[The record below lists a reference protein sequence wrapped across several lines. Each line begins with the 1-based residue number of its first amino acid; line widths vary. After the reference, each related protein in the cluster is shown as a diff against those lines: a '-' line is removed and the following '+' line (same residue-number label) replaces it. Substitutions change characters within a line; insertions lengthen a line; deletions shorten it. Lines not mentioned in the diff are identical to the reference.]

1 MSFSHISHASM
12 KTLVAG
18 IAAAATLCTGAIAT
32 MQTANAADAS
42 TAPSVAGHA
51 YNDLPVGNPDVTV
64 TQIDNSALP
73 ATLHNPIGQNEGTN
87 TPNDL
92 SQNYYSA
99 DASTL
104 EYDGKLFVFTGH
116 DEAEPTY
123 GSFNMKDWGVYVTD
137 NPESGKW
144 THYKTITKADLFD
157 WATGDGAYAGQV
169 VVDDAGTA
177 DTADDWFYYYVP
189 VKDKNAAAG
198 ADPFSIGVA
207 KSKSPLGPWV
217 DAIGAPLLTTTQ
229 TQIETIDPAFFVD
242 NDGTGYLHF
251 GTFNSELAVKMQRD
265 ANTGRTSYVAVETMD
280 GTADGAPKIYNM
292 RDADALANI
301 PDYDASK
308 DVLGSDYANQ
318 VNASLTLGNNGGAY
332 ANGPKGFFEAAWVFR
347 EGDTYYNV
355 YDGGKPGSGVAT
367 CVESNYQACVQ
378 YSTSASP
385 LGPWTYQGVIVESG
399 SSTTM
404 HPSIQRFG
412 GKWWVTYHTGDKTG
426 GTDFRR
432 AVCID
437 EVTWNGGR
445 INAVSHPTKAERLQ
459 PSRNVAPYA
468 SVDATYTETPAYKG
482 SVNDGRV
489 LETAVV
495 PPNHWTNYRKMPQ
508 TQSSDSLIYQWSGA
522 VRVNGSKVWFDTD
535 ANALRA
541 PASWK
546 LQYLDADGS
555 WKDVPNFSEYGVDTG
570 KNAPNEVTFDAVTTT
585 ALKLDMTAQA
595 VDGGYASVGV
605 PEWEVYA
612 QQGAVVAER
621 PADVYAKTGD
631 APELSNTVK
640 VAYGSETVETPV
652 LWRTVSA
659 SSYAQAGEFTVQG
672 VVAGIETKQ
681 QADDLTA
688 GNVTVTVHVSDDYVK
703 PADTIAPAVRVALA
717 GTAGNDGWLVTSPIA
732 LITASDNAAAPIAK
746 LELAVGD
753 GAWATVGTNVN
764 TAVQA
769 VTGEGIVS
777 VRARATDAAG
787 NVSEIAAAEARVD
800 ATAPTV
806 TASVDAASRTMTLTA
821 SDGAGS
827 GVKTVEYRVGN
838 GEWQQYEEGAA
849 ITASSS
855 KRETVSY
862 RASDIAGNMS
872 AAGVKDIPSDTSV
885 PLAGYI
891 EQDAVATDVDK
902 KASSWTAGVAA
913 LNDGKT
919 IPGDCTVDN
928 ACIWGTWPNT
938 GEMKLDY
945 EWDREVTIDSSRV
958 QFTSDGGG
966 LGMPASWKLQYW
978 DAGTNA
984 FVDIPDATYTLVT
997 NAPGAYG
1004 TDNGGWSEATWTDA
1018 VKTTKLRMVIQS
1030 GSASPAAAEWQVH
1043 APEPTPD
1050 PTPDPTPEPEPEPTP
1065 TPKPTPDN
1073 NNNSKQDGN
1082 NAKPSAKPQSSQ
1094 QSQSQ
1099 RKKKLSSTGVA
1110 TTAIVIAMTV
1120 LATAGCCIFV
1130 AKRGKLRN

>member
-1 MSFSHISHASM
+1 M
-12 KTLVAG
+12 
-18 IAAAATLCTGAIAT
+18 
-32 MQTANAADAS
+32 
-42 TAPSVAGHA
+42 
-51 YNDLPVGNPDVTV
+51 
-64 TQIDNSALP
+64 
-73 ATLHNPIGQNEGTN
+73 
-87 TPNDL
+87 
-92 SQNYYSA
+92 
-99 DASTL
+99 
-104 EYDGKLFVFTGH
+104 
-116 DEAEPTY
+116 
-123 GSFNMKDWGVYVTD
+123 
-137 NPESGKW
+137 
-144 THYKTITKADLFD
+144 
-157 WATGDGAYAGQV
+157 
-169 VVDDAGTA
+169 
-177 DTADDWFYYYVP
+177 
-189 VKDKNAAAG
+189 
-198 ADPFSIGVA
+198 
-207 KSKSPLGPWV
+207 
-217 DAIGAPLLTTTQ
+217 LTTMQ

-445 INAVSHPTKAERLQ
+445 MNAVSHPTKAERLQ

-508 TQSSDSLIYQWSGA
+508 TQSSDSLIYQWNGA

-555 WKDVPNFSEYGVDTG
+555 WKDVPNSSEYGVDTG

-612 QQGAVVAER
+612 QQGAVVAEQ

-640 VAYGSETVETPV
+640 VAYGSETVETP
-652 LWRTVSA
+652 
-659 SSYAQAGEFTVQG
+659 
-672 VVAGIETKQ
+672 
-681 QADDLTA
+681 D
-688 GNVTVTVHVSDDYVK
+688 
-703 PADTIAPAVRVALA
+703 
-717 GTAGNDGWLVTSPIA
+717 
-732 LITASDNAAAPIAK
+732 
-746 LELAVGD
+746 
-753 GAWATVGTNVN
+753 
-764 TAVQA
+764 
-769 VTGEGIVS
+769 
-777 VRARATDAAG
+777 
-787 NVSEIAAAEARVD
+787 
-800 ATAPTV
+800 
-806 TASVDAASRTMTLTA
+806 
-821 SDGAGS
+821 
-827 GVKTVEYRVGN
+827 
-838 GEWQQYEEGAA
+838 
-849 ITASSS
+849 
-855 KRETVSY
+855 
-862 RASDIAGNMS
+862 
-872 AAGVKDIPSDTSV
+872 
-885 PLAGYI
+885 
-891 EQDAVATDVDK
+891 
-902 KASSWTAGVAA
+902 
-913 LNDGKT
+913 
-919 IPGDCTVDN
+919 
-928 ACIWGTWPNT
+928 
-938 GEMKLDY
+938 
-945 EWDREVTIDSSRV
+945 
-958 QFTSDGGG
+958 
-966 LGMPASWKLQYW
+966 
-978 DAGTNA
+978 
-984 FVDIPDATYTLVT
+984 
-997 NAPGAYG
+997 
-1004 TDNGGWSEATWTDA
+1004 
-1018 VKTTKLRMVIQS
+1018 
-1030 GSASPAAAEWQVH
+1030 
-1043 APEPTPD
+1043 
-1050 PTPDPTPEPEPEPTP
+1050 
-1065 TPKPTPDN
+1065 
-1073 NNNSKQDGN
+1073 
-1082 NAKPSAKPQSSQ
+1082 
-1094 QSQSQ
+1094 
-1099 RKKKLSSTGVA
+1099 
-1110 TTAIVIAMTV
+1110 
-1120 LATAGCCIFV
+1120 FV
-1130 AKRGKLRN
+1130 AHGVCFFVCAGG

>member
-1 MSFSHISHASM
+1 M
-12 KTLVAG
+12 
-18 IAAAATLCTGAIAT
+18 
-32 MQTANAADAS
+32 
-42 TAPSVAGHA
+42 
-51 YNDLPVGNPDVTV
+51 
-64 TQIDNSALP
+64 
-73 ATLHNPIGQNEGTN
+73 
-87 TPNDL
+87 
-92 SQNYYSA
+92 
-99 DASTL
+99 
-104 EYDGKLFVFTGH
+104 
-116 DEAEPTY
+116 
-123 GSFNMKDWGVYVTD
+123 
-137 NPESGKW
+137 
-144 THYKTITKADLFD
+144 
-157 WATGDGAYAGQV
+157 
-169 VVDDAGTA
+169 
-177 DTADDWFYYYVP
+177 
-189 VKDKNAAAG
+189 
-198 ADPFSIGVA
+198 
-207 KSKSPLGPWV
+207 
-217 DAIGAPLLTTTQ
+217 
-229 TQIETIDPAFFVD
+229 
-242 NDGTGYLHF
+242 
-251 GTFNSELAVKMQRD
+251 
-265 ANTGRTSYVAVETMD
+265 
-280 GTADGAPKIYNM
+280 
-292 RDADALANI
+292 
-301 PDYDASK
+301 
-308 DVLGSDYANQ
+308 
-318 VNASLTLGNNGGAY
+318 
-332 ANGPKGFFEAAWVFR
+332 
-347 EGDTYYNV
+347 
-355 YDGGKPGSGVAT
+355 
-367 CVESNYQACVQ
+367 
-378 YSTSASP
+378 
-385 LGPWTYQGVIVESG
+385 
-399 SSTTM
+399 
-404 HPSIQRFG
+404 
-412 GKWWVTYHTGDKTG
+412 
-426 GTDFRR
+426 
-432 AVCID
+432 
-437 EVTWNGGR
+437 
-445 INAVSHPTKAERLQ
+445 
-459 PSRNVAPYA
+459 
-468 SVDATYTETPAYKG
+468 
-482 SVNDGRV
+482 
-489 LETAVV
+489 
-495 PPNHWTNYRKMPQ
+495 
-508 TQSSDSLIYQWSGA
+508 
-522 VRVNGSKVWFDTD
+522 
-535 ANALRA
+535 
-541 PASWK
+541 
-546 LQYLDADGS
+546 
-555 WKDVPNFSEYGVDTG
+555 
-570 KNAPNEVTFDAVTTT
+570 
-585 ALKLDMTAQA
+585 
-595 VDGGYASVGV
+595 
-605 PEWEVYA
+605 
-612 QQGAVVAER
+612 
-621 PADVYAKTGD
+621 
-631 APELSNTVK
+631 
-640 VAYGSETVETPV
+640 
-652 LWRTVSA
+652 
-659 SSYAQAGEFTVQG
+659 QG

-688 GNVTVTVHVSDDYVK
+688 GNVAVTVHVSDDYVK

-753 GAWATVGTNVN
+753 GAWVTVGTNVN
-764 TAVQA
+764 TAVKA
-769 VTGEGIVS
+769 VTGEGIVR

-806 TASVDAASRTMTLTA
+806 TASVDTASRTMALTA

-862 RASDIAGNMS
+862 QASDIAGNMS

-919 IPGDCTVDN
+919 IPDDCMVDN

-1073 NNNSKQDGN
+1073 NNNGKQDGN
-1082 NAKPSAKPQSSQ
+1082 NAKPAAKPQSSQ